1 MKRIT
6 AILGFFAAQ
15 LVTSASPSNAPTPKL
30 LREIKL
36 PASIH
41 FVSTLAFSPDE
52 HWIAVVGGA
61 HRSELLLLPLSGSPD
76 QTVHIDSSM
85 PIFWGPEWS
94 PNSDAVLVGE
104 SAAHKRGIAKLY
116 SVRGNQLWEHVN
128 AGQTM
133 WDADG
138 GVFGFLDPEHLLARQ
153 ISDKGKP
160 VGFETLDLQGHVIDT
175 WPEQKQWHVAA
186 MNPDRHLVAV
196 FPDRYLSKTL
206 IIDYPSKR
214 VIQTKSNP
222 TWLYP
227 GGGRSQGVLEYFVEA
242 GKTICTVGSAE
253 SRAVDAECR
262 DVDSGHKIA
271 EFHRFTGGWPAAA
284 SDRASR
290 LVLTQETRFW
300 SRKGNEIDAYG
311 ERVVWDFRSGA
322 EIAAWGIRGQ
332 SSGANGVIQPS
343 AVAISSTGHYL
354 AEGADGSF
362 QIYELP

>member
-6 AILGFFAAQ
+6 AILGLFAAQ
-15 LVTSASPSNAPTPKL
+15 LAVSASPSNAPSPKL
-30 LREIKL
+30 LREIDL
-36 PASIH
+36 PA
-41 FVSTLAFSPDE
+41 FMRVGTLAFSPDE
-52 HWIAVVGGA
+52 HWIAVIGGG
-61 HRSELLLLPLSGSPD
+61 HRSELLLLPLDGSPE
-76 QTVHIDSSM
+76 QTIHIDSGM

-94 PNSDAVLVGE
+94 PNSGAVVGA
-104 SAAHKRGIAKLY
+104 SAAHKQGLAKLY

-128 AGQTM
+128 TGQTI

-138 GVFGFLDPEHLLARQ
+138 GVFAFLDPGPLLARQ

-160 VGFETLDLQGHVIDT
+160 AGFETLDLQGQVIDT
-175 WPEQKQWHVAA
+175 WPEQKQWQVAA
-186 MNPDRHLVAV
+186 INPDRHLVAV
-196 FPDRYLSKTL
+196 FPDRSLSKTL

-222 TWLYP
+222 TWLYE

-262 DVDSGHKIA
+262 DVDSGQKIA

-284 SDRASR
+284 SDHASR

-300 SRKGNEIDAYG
+300 SKRRSQIDSYG
-311 ERVVWDFRSGA
+311 ERVVWDFRAGT
-322 EIAAWGIRGQ
+322 EIAAWGVRGQ
-332 SSGANGVIQPS
+332 SSGASSIIQPS
-343 AVAISSTGHYL
+343 PVAISPTGRYL
-354 AEGADGSF
+354 AEGADGILR
-362 QIYELP
+362 IYELP